1 MRNFPFVDEHV
12 KIKGEIAVD
21 EEGVLFLPPILWE
34 KVLKEIRKREERKF
48 WPFFKN
54 LFKTKP
60 SKKPMAVYKNPV
72 WCDPD

>member
-34 KVLKEIRKREERKF
+34 KVLKEVRKREEQKIWKRLKE
-48 WPFFKN
+48 FFFGKKEEKN
-54 LFKTKP
+54 
-60 SKKPMAVYKNPV
+60 V
-72 WCDPD
+72 

>member
-34 KVLKEIRKREERKF
+34 KVLKEVRKREEQKIWKRLKEF
-48 WPFFKN
+48 LFGKKEEKN
-54 LFKTKP
+54 
-60 SKKPMAVYKNPV
+60 V
-72 WCDPD
+72 

>member
-34 KVLKEIRKREERKF
+34 KVLKEVRKREEQKIWKR
-48 WPFFKN
+48 FKEF
-54 LFKTKP
+54 LFG
-60 SKKPMAVYKNPV
+60 KKE
-72 WCDPD
+72 D

>member
-34 KVLKEIRKREERKF
+34 KVLKEVRKREEQKIWKRLKE
-48 WPFFKN
+48 FFFEKKEEKN
-54 LFKTKP
+54 
-60 SKKPMAVYKNPV
+60 V
-72 WCDPD
+72 